1 MRFVTRILDG
11 LRAPAAPAVPAAAL
25 PLDLL
30 DSTFLADPYPAYALL
45 RQGDPAHRLK
55 WGGYLL
61 TRHADILAA
70 LAHPALGNA
79 PSRRSALA
87 PRNRDRSVA
96 ADVAANILPFLDRP
110 RHTASRK
117 IVSGA
122 FRGWMKDYPLDVPTV
137 ARALLAPL
145 LDKRELE
152 VMADFGRPLSL
163 SVMCGLMGLPPE
175 DGARLLAW
183 SDFFFYLFAP
193 MQSEA
198 VRKETDA
205 ALAAFRDYLLP
216 MVRARRAQPAADLV
230 SRLVAGQEDGHSLSD
245 EEIVDTLM
253 LLFADGVENIDA
265 AIANTLLALHR
276 HPAQMRLL
284 QSEPARAGQAAAEGL
299 RFDSPGQIIARVA
312 REDVSI
318 GGRTI
323 PADGAVFLALGAANR
338 DPAVFEA
345 PDVFDMDREATEAL
359 SFGKGRHSCLGAALV
374 RIELEAALVEL
385 FSATSRIEVDYSALT
400 WEPRLGH
407 RWLERLPVRLVPR

>member
-11 LRAPAAPAVPAAAL
+11 LRAPASPAVTATPL

-30 DSTFLADPYPAYALL
+30 DPGFLADPYPVYARL
-45 RQGDPAHRLK
+45 RQEDPVHRLK
-55 WGGYLL
+55 SGSHLL
-61 TRHADILAA
+61 SRHADIVAA
-70 LAHPALGNA
+70 LSHPALGNA
-79 PSRRSALA
+79 PSRRSVLA
-87 PRNRDRSVA
+87 PRNRDRSVS

-110 RHTASRK
+110 RHIAARK
-117 IVSGA
+117 IVSSV
-122 FRGWMKDYPLDVPTV
+122 FRSWMKDNPLDAPPVV
-137 ARALLAPL
+137 RALLAPL
-145 LDKRELE
+145 LEKGAMEA
-152 VMADFGRPLSL
+152 MADFGRPLSL
-163 SVMCGLMGLPPE
+163 RIMCGFMGLPPG
-175 DGARLLAW
+175 DGERLLAW
-183 SDFFFYLFAP
+183 SDSFFYLFAP
-193 MQSEA
+193 MPSEA
-198 VRKETDA
+198 VRRETDA
-205 ALAAFRDYLLP
+205 ALASFRDYLLP
-216 MVRARRAQPAADLV
+216 MVRARRAQPADDLV

-245 EEIVDTLM
+245 EEIADTLM

-318 GGRTI
+318 AGHSI

-338 DPAVFEA
+338 DPAMFEA

-385 FSATSRIEVDYSALT
+385 FSATSRIEVDDSALA